1 MVPLSKQS
9 DSDAS
14 PVLTIPAVLAVDS
27 ATGETLLHGIRNHTV
42 RFTDASSF
50 EDRRRHFESLI
61 HFIWNARTDR
71 QFALK
76 LTLWL
81 GLLEQETDLRAA
93 FQKNFDSM
101 IGEMHSVT
109 LFAAAGVPSH
119 HNGLVAESL
128 QRIVQRVLPSVH
140 PRSDLA
146 GLFAVLFPSQR
157 DVDRIL
163 SLSQDAFWQIAELVS
178 PPSAHGL
185 ENSTTSDMKEALC
198 LLSTRIASRGL
209 TAAMRQRGSGLP
221 VDSSPFYRFVFETEN
236 LVHAAGSGDSE
247 RLQQSFVMWKAVG
260 RRCREELD
268 QVHLHMEKE
277 GVSSALVYDLRAI
290 ESSLDR
296 MNAIVDVLAPQGGV
310 PSGSGSERSK
320 SVLAARRLF
329 NQLAAGRLSDL
340 RLRPLLGQNLNLLAL
355 KMVERTGLGGE
366 HYITHSRSEYWLMWR
381 AALGGGLLT
390 VFTAALKM
398 SIIGKHF
405 PLFVEGFLVGSDY
418 AVSFVLLQVFGL
430 VLATKQPSMTA
441 ATFAGIVRR
450 NRGNARW
457 VKVAEFVADIT
468 RSQLAAA
475 LGNVVAVVIGAIA
488 FEKLWVR
495 MFSKS
500 YLPLKSAEHVYQTL
514 HPFTSGTAFFA
525 ILTGIILWL
534 AAMIGGWCENFSVYH
549 RVTEAIAAH
558 PFGLRVGKRRMR
570 RAADVLERDLA
581 GWSTSIALGYLLG
594 FVPVI
599 AQFFGIH
606 LDVRHVTLTTGTLAL
621 AAARFGTSSFGKD
634 WFYWAVGGIGITF
647 VLNLTV
653 SFSIAA
659 FVALRA
665 YEVPGEEQKKLVF
678 FIFKAFFKSPLKF
691 ILPIGLEAESSS
703 VAVQDLIDQKTE
715 IPSVH

>member
-1 MVPLSKQS
+1 MIPLSKQS
-9 DSDAS
+9 DADAS
-14 PVLTIPAVLAVDS
+14 PVLTIPAVIAVDN
-27 ATGETLLHGIRNHTV
+27 ATGATLLHGLRNHTV
-42 RFTDASSF
+42 RFTEATSF
-50 EDRRRHFESLI
+50 EDRRRYFESLI
-61 HFIWNARTDR
+61 HAIWNARTDR

-76 LTLWL
+76 LTRWL
-81 GLLEQETDLRAA
+81 GLLEQETELRTA
-93 FQKNFDSM
+93 FQNTFDSM
-101 IGEMHSVT
+101 ISEMHSVT

-163 SLSQDAFWQIAELVS
+163 SLSPDAFWQIAELMS
-178 PPSAHGL
+178 PPTAHGL

-198 LLSTRIASRGL
+198 LLATRIASRGL

-221 VDSSPFYRFVFETEN
+221 VDSSPFYRFIFETET
-236 LVHAAGSGDSE
+236 LVTAAGSGDAE
-247 RLQQSFVMWKAVG
+247 RLQQAFVMWKAVA

-268 QVHLHMEKE
+268 QVHLHMEKA

-296 MNAIVDVLAPQGGV
+296 MNAIVDVVAPQQSAASGV
-310 PSGSGSERSK
+310 AGDRAK
-320 SVLAARRLF
+320 SVSAARRLF
-329 NQLAAGRLSDL
+329 NQLAAGQLSDL

-366 HYITHSRSEYWLMWR
+366 HYIAHSRSDYWLMWR

-405 PLFVEGFLVGSDY
+405 PLFIEGFFVGTDY

-457 VKVAEFVADIT
+457 LKVSEFVADIT

-475 LGNVVAVVIGAIA
+475 LGNIVAVVIGAIA
-488 FEKLWVR
+488 FDKLWER
-495 MFSKS
+495 LFLKP
-500 YLPLKSAEHVYQTL
+500 YLPAKSAQHVYETL

-525 ILTGIILWL
+525 ILTGIILWA

-549 RVTEAIAAH
+549 RVTEAVAAH
-558 PFGLRVGKRRMR
+558 PFGLRVGRKRMR

-599 AQFFGIH
+599 AAFFGVH

-621 AAARFGTSSFGKD
+621 AAARFGTASFGKD

-647 VLNLTV
+647 VLNLGV
-653 SFSIAA
+653 SFAIAA

-665 YEVPGEEQKKLVF
+665 YEVPAEEQKKLVF

-691 ILPIGLEAESSS
+691 ILPIGVQAEEPSA
-703 VAVQDLIDQKTE
+703 AVQDLLDQRPE
-715 IPSVH
+715 GSSAH

>member
-1 MVPLSKQS
+1 MIPKSKQS
-9 DSDAS
+9 EADAS
-14 PVLTIPAVLAVDS
+14 PVFATPAVLS
-27 ATGETLLHGIRNHTV
+27 ADHATSETLVHGLRNHTV
-42 RFTDASSF
+42 RFTEAALF

-61 HFIWNARTDR
+61 HSLWNARTDR

-76 LTLWL
+76 LARWL
-81 GLLEQETDLRAA
+81 SLLEEETELRAA

-140 PRSDLA
+140 PRSDLS

-163 SLSQDAFWQIAELVS
+163 GLSPDAFWQIAELLS
-178 PPSAHGL
+178 PPTANGL
-185 ENSTTSDMKEALC
+185 ANSTTGDMKEALC

-221 VDSSPFYRFVFETEN
+221 VDSSPFYRFVFETET
-236 LVHAAGSGDSE
+236 LVSAAGNGDGE
-247 RLQQSFVMWKAVG
+247 GLQQSFVMWKAVA
-260 RRCREELD
+260 RRCREEID
-268 QVHLHMEKE
+268 QVHLHMEKA

-296 MNAIVDVLAPQGGV
+296 MNAIVDVLAPQGSAA
-310 PSGSGSERSK
+310 SGDAGDRAQ
-320 SVLAARRLF
+320 SVSAARRLF
-329 NQLAAGRLSDL
+329 NQLAAGQLADL

-366 HYITHSRSEYWLMWR
+366 HYIAHSRSEYWLMWR

-405 PLFVEGFLVGSDY
+405 PLFVEGLFIGTDY

-457 VKVAEFVADIT
+457 LKISEFVADIT

-475 LGNVVAVVIGAIA
+475 LGNIIAVVIGAIA
-488 FEKLWVR
+488 FEQLWVR

-525 ILTGIILWL
+525 MLTGVILWM

-549 RVTEAIAAH
+549 RVTEAVAAH
-558 PFGLRVGKRRMR
+558 PFGLRIGKKRMR

-599 AQFFGIH
+599 AQFFGVH

-621 AAARFGTSSFGKD
+621 AAARFGTDSFGND
-634 WFYWAVGGIGITF
+634 WFYWAVGGIAITF
-647 VLNLTV
+647 VLNLGV

-665 YEVPGEEQKKLVF
+665 YEVPREEQKKLVF

-691 ILPIGLEAESSS
+691 ILPIGVDAEAPSA
-703 VAVQDLIDQKTE
+703 AVQDLLDQRPE
-715 IPSVH
+715 ESSAH

>member
-1 MVPLSKQS
+1 MTAFSTQPGE
-9 DSDAS
+9 DAS
-14 PVLTIPAVLAVDS
+14 TATPLPLNVLAEV
-27 ATGETLLHGIRNHTV
+27 AVGESVVQSLRSHTV
-42 RFTDASSF
+42 RFAESTTF
-50 EDRRRHFESLI
+50 EDRRRRFESLI
-61 HFIWNARTDR
+61 NFIWNARTDR

-76 LTLWL
+76 LMRWL
-81 GLLEQETDLRAA
+81 RLLEEETALRAG
-93 FQKNFDSM
+93 FQESFDGM

-119 HNGLVAESL
+119 QNGLVAESL

-146 GLFAVLFPSQR
+146 GLFAVLFPTQR
-157 DVDRIL
+157 DVARLL
-163 SLSQDAFWQIAELVS
+163 SLTPETFSQVAELLS

-185 ENSTTSDMKEALC
+185 ESSTHSDMKEALR
-198 LLSTRIASRGL
+198 LLATRIASRGL

-221 VDSSPFYRFVFETEN
+221 VDSSPFYRFIFETETF
-236 LVHAAGSGDSE
+236 LSAAGSVDLEG
-247 RLQQSFVMWKAVG
+247 LQHSFVMWKAVA

-268 QVHLHMEKE
+268 QVHLDMEKA
-277 GVSSALVYDLRAI
+277 GVSSALVFDLRAI

-296 MNAIVDVLAPQGGV
+296 MNAIVDALAPKGSAPGNEDERALGV
-310 PSGSGSERSK
+310 A
-320 SVLAARRLF
+320 AARRLF
-329 NQLAAGRLSDL
+329 NQLAAGQLSDL
-340 RLRPLLGQNLNLLAL
+340 RLRPLLGQNLNLLAR

-405 PLFVEGFLVGSDY
+405 PLFIEGLFIGTDY

-457 VKVAEFVADIT
+457 LKVSEFVADIT

-475 LGNVVAVVIGAIA
+475 LGNIIAVVIGAIA
-488 FEKLWVR
+488 FEKLWQR

-500 YLPLKSAEHVYQTL
+500 YLPIKSAEHVYQTL

-525 ILTGIILWL
+525 ILTGIILWM

-549 RVTEAIAAH
+549 RVTEAVAEH
-558 PFGLRVGKRRMR
+558 PLGLRFGKRRLR
-570 RAADVLERDLA
+570 HAANILERDLA

-599 AQFFGIH
+599 AQFFGVH

-621 AAARFGTSSFGKD
+621 AAARFGTASFGAD

-647 VLNLTV
+647 VLNLGV

-665 YEVPGEEQKKLVF
+665 YDVPREEQKQLVV
-678 FIFKAFFKSPLKF
+678 FILKAFLKSPLKF
-691 ILPIGLEAESSS
+691 ILPIGMAAEEPATVVNELRDRPEGSS
-703 VAVQDLIDQKTE
+703 A
-715 IPSVH
+715 H